1 MAPATCESIE
11 GLTGELEQIAAVRSR
26 TYALFNEAL
35 AYPDDEFR
43 ESLAQGGLVV
53 PLRESL
59 DTLCP
64 EIESTDSRWQA
75 LRDVG
80 TTDDL
85 AVEHTRLFDVGAS
98 GPPCPLYG
106 GLYGGDRM
114 KKMEEAV
121 RFYNHFGLTLSEE
134 QRELPDHVST
144 QLEFMHYLA
153 YREAEA
159 LHAGVDPGSYRR
171 AQRDFV
177 GRHLGAWIPK
187 LCQRLERE
195 EASPYVRTLVSFLAE
210 FLAWDRDHLAA

>member
-1 MAPATCESIE
+1 MATATCESIE
-11 GLTGELEQIAAVRSR
+11 GLTGESEQIAAARSR

-43 ESLAQGGLVV
+43 ETLADGGLVV
-53 PLRESL
+53 PLRECL
-59 DTLCP
+59 ETLCP
-64 EIESTDSRWQA
+64 GIESTDSRWQA

-114 KKMEEAV
+114 KKMDEAV

-159 LHAGVDPGSYRR
+159 LHADMDPGSYRR
-171 AQRDFV
+171 AQHDFV
-177 GRHLGAWIPK
+177 VRHLGDWVPK
-187 LCQRLERE
+187 LNQRLERE
-195 EASPYVRTLVSFLAE
+195 DASPYIRTLVGFLTE
-210 FLAWDRDHLAA
+210 FLAWDRGHLAA